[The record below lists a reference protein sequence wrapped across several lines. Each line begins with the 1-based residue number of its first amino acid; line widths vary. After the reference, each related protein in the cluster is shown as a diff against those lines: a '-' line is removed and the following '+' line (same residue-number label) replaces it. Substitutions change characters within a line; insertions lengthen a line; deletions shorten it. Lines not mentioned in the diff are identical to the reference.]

1 MAARPS
7 ALSEALARIGDRW
20 SLLLVEAL
28 LDAPQRF
35 ADLEEAVAGI
45 STNILTAR
53 LRHLEAEGVVL
64 AVPYSHRPLRY
75 SYELT
80 EVGRGLAG
88 AVRMLSQWSVDH
100 GTHAAATAADHP
112 PGEEPVGTGTGGGGG
127 RGRGRAPRAG
137 GAPVHD
143 LCGTPMEAVWWC
155 PTCEQV
161 AGRDPGE
168 AVWV

>member
-64 AVPYSHRPLRY
+64 AVPYSQRPLRY
-75 SYELT
+75 AYELT
-80 EVGRGLAG
+80 EAGRDLAG

-100 GTHAAATAADHP
+100 GRHAAAAGAD
-112 PGEEPVGTGTGGGGG
+112 GE
-127 RGRGRAPRAG
+127 RGPARRAG
-137 GAPVHD
+137 GAPAHE

-161 AGRDPGE
+161 AGHDPGE
-168 AVWV
+168 VVWV